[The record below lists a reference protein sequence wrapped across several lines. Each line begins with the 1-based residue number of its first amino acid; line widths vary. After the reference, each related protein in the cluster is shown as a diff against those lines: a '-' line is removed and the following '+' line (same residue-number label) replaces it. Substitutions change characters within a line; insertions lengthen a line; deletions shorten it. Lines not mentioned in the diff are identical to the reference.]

1 MAQEPLTPSQRPA
14 KKRAAKQF
22 PLWIMY
28 ASIAVV
34 FGWLLFLSFWL
45 FYYASSFGILQ
56 NLAILLLS
64 LVVALIVETILW
76 VPWSMK
82 RA

>member
-14 KKRAAKQF
+14 KKRPTQQF

-34 FGWLLFLSFWL
+34 FGWLLFLAFWL
-45 FYYASSFGILQ
+45 FYYTSGFSIIQ
-56 NLAILLLS
+56 NIAILLFS
-64 LVVALIVETILW
+64 LVVALIIETLLW

-82 RA
+82 AR

>member
-1 MAQEPLTPSQRPA
+1 
-14 KKRAAKQF
+14 
-22 PLWIMY
+22 MY
-28 ASIAVV
+28 VSIAVV

-82 RA
+82 HA

>member
-1 MAQEPLTPSQRPA
+1 MAQEPLTHPQRPA
-14 KKRAAKQF
+14 KKRAAQQF

-28 ASIAVV
+28 VSIAVV

-76 VPWSMK
+76 VQWSMK
-82 RA
+82 HA

>member
-1 MAQEPLTPSQRPA
+1 VKNGTGTADAATGKTTGTTIPSVDHV
-14 KKRAAKQF
+14 AA
-22 PLWIMY
+22 
-28 ASIAVV
+28 IAVV
-34 FGWLLFLSFWL
+34 FGWPPFLAFWL
-45 FYYASSFGILQ
+45 FYYASGFRFSKNIALVVF
-56 NLAILLLS
+56 S